1 MASVKKSEARS
12 PGNSR
17 GKPERKSGAR
27 KKGAS
32 SSWSLRLYVA
42 GRSPKSQSAFIN
54 LKSLCEK
61 HIPGRYSIEVIDLR
75 TNPGLAKVD
84 QIVAIPTLVRKVPPP
99 LKRVIGDLS
108 DSDKAMVALEM
119 APLGD

>member
-1 MASVKKSEARS
+1 
-12 PGNSR
+12 
-17 GKPERKSGAR
+17 
-27 KKGAS
+27 
-32 SSWSLRLYVA
+32 VA